1 MYLAFKTRLL
11 GHPWHFPD
19 CVHFRKFVPN
29 FYGLDCF
36 HLRAEVDRHLP
47 LVPTSGQCDR
57 QRSEE
62 HHPIF

>member
-1 MYLAFKTRLL
+1 
-11 GHPWHFPD
+11 
-19 CVHFRKFVPN
+19 
-29 FYGLDCF
+29 
-36 HLRAEVDRHLP
+36 VDRHLP